1 MCMDAEPRDNLP
13 LGLASCACCHNAH
26 DPSVAQLSG
35 VLRSE
40 LCSAC
45 CSYPDM
51 ADRQLANA
59 KERDK
64 TYLDIY
70 EVEQKMQKLLAEP
83 GTLAAF
89 KQAAT
94 SPASNNNDQTRVA
107 EQLDRQR
114 RLVVRMPTEDFLL
127 ATCSDRKATLHFAN
141 VPVHHEECYS
151 THCVSGLGIG
161 MAQTSSSSL

>member
-1 MCMDAEPRDNLP
+1 
-13 LGLASCACCHNAH
+13 
-26 DPSVAQLSG
+26 
-35 VLRSE
+35 
-40 LCSAC
+40 
-45 CSYPDM
+45 M

-70 EVEQKMQKLLAEP
+70 EVDQKMRQLLAQS
-83 GTLAAF
+83 GTLVAF
-89 KQAAT
+89 KQAGT
-94 SPASNNNDQTRVA
+94 SPASNSDDQTKVA

-114 RLVVRMPTEDFLL
+114 RLAVRMPTEDFLL
-127 ATCSDRKATLHFAN
+127 ATCSDRKATLHFAK
-141 VPVHHEECYS
+141 VPVHHKECDS